1 VRGEREYPVEPLAI
15 PDPADIP
22 DAGSLAGV
30 AAVELF
36 VDRAREANPFFSLTR
51 KNAAAIAAICQHLDG
66 LPLALELAA
75 ARARFLGPTELLSRL
90 DRALDTEGARD
101 LPERQRTMRATL
113 DWSYD
118 LLSDE
123 EQNLFRRLSVFAGGF
138 TLEAAEIIG
147 GAEVKSVDVLE
158 PLGQL
163 VEQSVVAVDGSFE
176 DEEGRYRMLEP
187 VRQYALER
195 LEGSGDEV
203 EARRRHTDYYLALAE
218 RASPQLEGAG
228 QVAWLKRL
236 EREYDNLR
244 TALGWLLERGEAGR
258 AARLA
263 WDIWLFWAMRGHAS
277 EGRLWME
284 RALSSG
290 DELDDAGQA
299 RALCVISA
307 LLFAGGEVEG
317 TSEFAVKA
325 LEHARAADDGG
336 VLPLAPILR
345 GLAAIYL
352 RDLNSADEILSGA
365 LVMCRERNNRWG
377 VAHALIGLGQV
388 TLIRGDF
395 GRAMELLGESEAV
408 AREREDAFTLAVNL
422 NTQAT
427 ITQLQGDD
435 ARTAEL
441 LRESV
446 GLLAALRDTWSL
458 VYGVFGRAGV
468 AARQGNAKR
477 AARLFGAAEAL
488 REKTSAVPAFPA
500 TQTLYEQDLANARAQ
515 LDTETFEAA
524 WAEGRAMTLEEV
536 VAEALAEGT

>member
-1 VRGEREYPVEPLAI
+1 MRGEREYPVEPLVI

-147 GAEVKSVDVLE
+147 GAEIKSVDVLE

-277 EGRLWME
+277 EGRCGW
-284 RALSSG
+284 SG
-290 DELDDAGQA
+290 RYPQ
-299 RALCVISA
+299 
-307 LLFAGGEVEG
+307 
-317 TSEFAVKA
+317 
-325 LEHARAADDGG
+325 
-336 VLPLAPILR
+336 
-345 GLAAIYL
+345 
-352 RDLNSADEILSGA
+352 
-365 LVMCRERNNRWG
+365 
-377 VAHALIGLGQV
+377 
-388 TLIRGDF
+388 
-395 GRAMELLGESEAV
+395 
-408 AREREDAFTLAVNL
+408 AVNS
-422 NTQAT
+422 TT
-427 ITQLQGDD
+427 PD
-435 ARTAEL
+435 
-441 LRESV
+441 
-446 GLLAALRDTWSL
+446 
-458 VYGVFGRAGV
+458 
-468 AARQGNAKR
+468 KR
-477 AARLFGAAEAL
+477 GHCA
-488 REKTSAVPAFPA
+488 
-500 TQTLYEQDLANARAQ
+500 
-515 LDTETFEAA
+515 
-524 WAEGRAMTLEEV
+524 
-536 VAEALAEGT
+536 